1 MTDAQIKTLAHE
13 LTIEYIRTNRNYLSD
28 VENNIPQMVDQI
40 ANVNKKFYDAIRNNS
55 TFKNLY

>member
-28 VENNIPQMVDQI
+28 VESNIPQIVDQI